1 MRRSIL
7 VVCAL
12 LAGTTLG
19 CEKWHQIVDRIK
31 NGNRPPTTA
40 ARDTTKRTPPA
51 KPATGAGATPP
62 AAGAKATP
70 TGGAKTTPTTNT
82 PPVKPTAT
90 ATPAPKPEQ
99 PRERPAPEPP
109 PSRPVLADEPY
120 NSADTGTIAPG
131 MSSKDVIALWGAP
144 AAQRRAGAYTYL
156 LYPNGCEHTC
166 GTADLV
172 ILQNDQVVDAVLRW
186 HGHGYSGQSSSPRAL
201 SAGDG
206 RKSESQ

>member
-51 KPATGAGATPP
+51 NPATGAAAKPP

-70 TGGAKTTPTTNT
+70 PAGGKTPPTTTAPSTTPST
-82 PPVKPTAT
+82 
-90 ATPAPKPEQ
+90 TPAPTPPPE
-99 PRERPAPEPP
+99 RAAPEPA

-131 MSSKDVIALWGAP
+131 MSAQAAEALWGAP
-144 AAQRRAGAYTYL
+144 AALRRAAA
-156 LYPNGCEHTC
+156 HT
-166 GTADLV
+166 
-172 ILQNDQVVDAVLRW
+172 
-186 HGHGYSGQSSSPRAL
+186 AL
-201 SAGDG
+201 PY
-206 RKSESQ
+206 